1 MYGFWQSLNYGS
13 DEQVSRE
20 SLDSTI
26 LGQFIVVAV
35 VSVDV
40 CSTNAKCFELNDIDV
55 HMTIYAIL
63 SAFLWW
69 KMFGWERRWMPL
81 LIFGFK
87 IKFLHIEQVFTPAI
101 EVL

>member
-1 MYGFWQSLNYGS
+1 LYACFLELA

-20 SLDSTI
+20 SLNSTI

-40 CSTNAKCFELNDIDV
+40 CSKDAKCFELNDIDV

-63 SAFLWW
+63 SA
-69 KMFGWERRWMPL
+69 L
-81 LIFGFK
+81 L
-87 IKFLHIEQVFTPAI
+87 
-101 EVL
+101 